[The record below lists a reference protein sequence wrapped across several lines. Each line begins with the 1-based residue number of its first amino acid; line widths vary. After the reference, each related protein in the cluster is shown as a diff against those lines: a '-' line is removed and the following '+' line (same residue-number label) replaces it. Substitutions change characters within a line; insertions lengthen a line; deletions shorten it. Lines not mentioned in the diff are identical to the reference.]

1 MLKIEMTKIKMIKIT
16 IKTKDIIK
24 MTKIKMITVTPVL
37 LVLARRDWRGKAGR
51 GSWCFD
57 KYEI

>member
-1 MLKIEMTKIKMIKIT
+1 MITVKMLKIT
-16 IKTKDIIK
+16 IKTKDLIK

-51 GSWCFD
+51 RSWGFE
-57 KYEI
+57 KYEILMI